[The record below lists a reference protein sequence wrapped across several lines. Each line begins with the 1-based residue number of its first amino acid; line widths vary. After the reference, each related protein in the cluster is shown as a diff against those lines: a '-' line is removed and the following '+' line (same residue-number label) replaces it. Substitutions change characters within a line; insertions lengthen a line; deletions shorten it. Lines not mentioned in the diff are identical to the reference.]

1 MGKDTVYCDVC
12 KHYPEA
18 RRSGHCMELK
28 STTVQEPNS
37 AVFSPKYS
45 CKGFV
50 HSANSEDTEKCPARH
65 AEQGH
70 PSASWPG
77 VPF

>member
-12 KHYPEA
+12 KHSAEA
-18 RRSGHCMELK
+18 HRFGHCMELK

-37 AVFSPKYS
+37 AVFSPKCS

-50 HSANSEDTEKCPARH
+50 HSANSEDTKMPR
-65 AEQGH
+65 
-70 PSASWPG
+70 STR
-77 VPF
+77 